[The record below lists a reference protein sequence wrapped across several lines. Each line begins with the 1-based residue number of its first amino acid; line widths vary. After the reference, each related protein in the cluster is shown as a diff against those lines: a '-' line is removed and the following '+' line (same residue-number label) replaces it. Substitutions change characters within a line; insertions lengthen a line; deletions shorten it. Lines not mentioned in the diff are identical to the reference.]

1 MANTSAILDWCIV
14 RLGEDNNWWVDEV
27 SDPVRW
33 DTEGLSIVDPRQSAH
48 LIDLCEPLRDYGFD
62 QDLFEAAFIPFR
74 IEREASV
81 GKIRLKRV
89 KDSLFDSEEKLFILA
104 DVVDDENGPF
114 ADLLDHLTR
123 CRVKLLN
130 DVFKF
135 ESKLTVDE
143 VEEELREEQ
152 NASFIEGKAVHVF
165 DELCSILDYTPAG
178 FDENEDEGE
187 RASSSEDHAD
197 IDDAELPEVDD
208 EDEESIKNDA
218 SLKWDEDEETDE
230 VEGKKGKA
238 VSGNDDEDDED
249 GDDDDEDEDEDDEDE
264 SDDEED
270 EDKPKKK
277 TSAKSAKSAKSVK
290 PAKPSKPAK
299 PTKPAKLVKPSQPSK
314 SAAKPPAKSAAKPAP
329 KVVAKPAAKAT
340 SKPAAKAAA
349 PKKAGAKKG

>member
-1 MANTSAILDWCIV
+1 MANSSAILDWCIV

-33 DTEGLSIVDPRQSAH
+33 DTDGLSIVDPRQSAH
-48 LIDLCEPLRDYGFD
+48 LIELCEPLRDYGFD

-74 IEREASV
+74 IEKEAAK

-89 KDSLFDSEEKLFILA
+89 KDSLFDSDEKLFILA

-143 VEEELREEQ
+143 VEDELREEQ

-178 FDENEDEGE
+178 FDEDDDEAD
-187 RASSSEDHAD
+187 RSTASEDDAD
-197 IDDAELPEVDD
+197 LADADLPDVDD
-208 EDEESIKNDA
+208 EDDESIKNDA
-218 SLKWDEDEETDE
+218 SLKWDEDEEE
-230 VEGKKGKA
+230 
-238 VSGNDDEDDED
+238 DEDED
-249 GDDDDEDEDEDDEDE
+249 KKPKGASDDDEDEDEEEKDDDEDSDDDEDDEDE
-264 SDDEED
+264 
-270 EDKPKKK
+270 KPKKK
-277 TSAKSAKSAKSVK
+277 
-290 PAKPSKPAK
+290 
-299 PTKPAKLVKPSQPSK
+299 
-314 SAAKPPAKSAAKPAP
+314 KPAP
-329 KVVAKPAAKAT
+329 KKP
-340 SKPAAKAAA
+340 A
-349 PKKAGAKKG
+349 PKKR